1 MYESNKYVP
10 SAHTSES
17 MGLKT
22 GSCLNTYVRTN
33 RRRLSENT
41 VDIATFIMVHNHC
54 KYQYS
59 IAIIVK
65 SNIEYQIYSHIRN

>member
-1 MYESNKYVP
+1 MYLSIAMNKYVP

-33 RRRLSENT
+33 RRRLSDNT
-41 VDIATFIMVHNHC
+41 LDIAT
-54 KYQYS
+54 
-59 IAIIVK
+59 
-65 SNIEYQIYSHIRN
+65 SNIGT